1 MKFIKSD
8 NSPQFVSKVTDS
20 FWKAGAYNNSQYIYS
35 LPNTESKIWY
45 ENRDGFHSN
54 GNHGGAIENVIENRA
69 GQTSYGINLNEV
81 YLNGIVLSNSSTA
94 YPPTEDN
101 GSNTRT
107 ADRGWAEWYNVR
119 DAWQYGTL
127 QFFPEH
133 GDYDSFDWFK
143 INQPYVFTSNGSSS
157 SEERMVGRCCEIIKA
172 LKPEVRNWLIEN
184 KRVGDVVSYLMRSN
198 LFGYL
203 DPRSHRV
210 VMKSDEWFSQSD
222 KELAQSITLNSI
234 PPKLEVVV
242 LSDSHD
248 LRESNGVPT
257 TSTIRT
263 PELAGFQ
270 RVDDTPI
277 RTIVVELRSNKP
289 CKFHWIKS
297 QGECT
302 ITFQNPEKS
311 LATITIPFQTDFSV
325 EKATGESLLS
335 NRVEVTAVAHD
346 GEHYSSPVFITE
358 YFTPKAQAKPKM
370 NQIVIYGDDSFV
382 CRINGTELYRGASW
396 NTPLR
401 SAVNWTGNDLIEID
415 VTNFGGIGGLMAGC
429 WIGEVFHPTDDTWQ
443 CSLDKVNWI
452 APLSTPHASSGWA
465 QYFTPVAF
473 PQPGS
478 NWLWH
483 PQATETS
490 TVYFRKTVGA
500 VVPTPVPQ
508 SVPTPEPTPEP
519 TPVPQPVGDFEG
531 RIKALE
537 ETVSKLRAALT

>member
-1 MKFIKSD
+1 MKFIKSE

-45 ENRDGFHSN
+45 ENRDGYHADENASGLI
-54 GNHGGAIENVIENRA
+54 GNLIESRY
-69 GQTSYGINLNEV
+69 GQTSYGINLSDI

-94 YPPTEDN
+94 SPPTEN
-101 GSNTRT
+101 SGSNTRI
-107 ADRGWAEWYNVR
+107 ADRGWSEWYNVR
-119 DAWQYGTL
+119 DAWQSGML

-133 GDYDSFDWFK
+133 GDYDGFDWFK

-157 SEERMVGRCCEIIKA
+157 SEIRMLRRCFSIIQS
-172 LKPEVRNWLIEN
+172 LRPEVREWLIAN

-203 DPRSHRV
+203 DPKSHRV
-210 VMKSDEWFSQSD
+210 VNKSDTWFTEED
-222 KELAQSITLNSI
+222 RILAQSITLYSI
-234 PPKLEVVV
+234 PPKLEVIVV
-242 LSDSHD
+242 SDSHD
-248 LRESNGVPT
+248 IRGTNGVPT

-289 CKFHWIKS
+289 CEFHWIKS

-335 NRVEVTAVAHD
+335 NRVEVIAVAYD

-358 YFTPKAQAKPKM
+358 YFTPKARQAKPKM

-415 VTNFGGIGGLMAGC
+415 VTNFGGVGGLMAGC
-429 WIGEVFHPTDDTWQ
+429 WIGEAFHPTDDTWQ

-452 APLSTPHASSGWA
+452 APLSTPHARSGWA

-483 PQATETS
+483 PQATENS
-490 TVYFRKTVGA
+490 TVYFRKTIGA
-500 VVPTPVPQ
+500 VLPEPVPTP
-508 SVPTPEPTPEP
+508 T
-519 TPVPQPVGDFEG
+519 PQPVVNDFEG

-537 ETVSKLRAALT
+537 ETVSKLRAALI